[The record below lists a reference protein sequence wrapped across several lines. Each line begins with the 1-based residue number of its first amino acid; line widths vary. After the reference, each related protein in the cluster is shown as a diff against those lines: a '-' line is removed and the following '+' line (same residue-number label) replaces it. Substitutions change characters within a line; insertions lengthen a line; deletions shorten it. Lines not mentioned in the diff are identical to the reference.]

1 MGLLD
6 TFKKIFGLDSKT
18 HVLTHEQSVIE
29 NAAVSVEPV
38 VVKPKKG
45 THITTLAL
53 HNKDSLSKLNK
64 QQIAEAASKELGIEI
79 DTKLKKDVMIDIYLS
94 AQKG

>member
-6 TFKKIFGLDSKT
+6 TFKKIFGLDSKP
-18 HVLTHEQSVIE
+18 HVQTHEQNVIE
-29 NAAVSVEPV
+29 NATVSVEPV

-45 THITTLAL
+45 SNITTLVL
-53 HNKDSLSKLNK
+53 YNKDSLSKLNK
-64 QQIAEAASKELGIEI
+64 QQIAEASSKELGIEI
-79 DTKLKKDVMIDIYLS
+79 DTKLKKDIMIDIYLS

>member
-29 NAAVSVEPV
+29 NATVSVEPV
-38 VVKPKKG
+38 VVKPKVGKAAV
-45 THITTLAL
+45 LAL

-64 QQIAEAASKELGIEI
+64 QKIAEAASKELGIEI
-79 DTKLKKDVMIDIYLS
+79 DTKLKKDIMIDIYLS

>member
-38 VVKPKKG
+38 VVKPKVGKAAV
-45 THITTLAL
+45 LVL

>member
-6 TFKKIFGLDSKT
+6 SFKKIFGLDSKP
-18 HVLTHEQSVIE
+18 HVLTHEQRIIE
-29 NAAVSVEPV
+29 NATVSVEPV
-38 VVKPKKG
+38 VVKPKRG

-79 DTKLKKDVMIDIYLS
+79 DTKLKKDEMIEAYLT

>member
-6 TFKKIFGLDSKT
+6 SFKKIFGLDSKP
-18 HVLTHEQSVIE
+18 HVLTHEQRVIE

-38 VVKPKKG
+38 VVKPKRG

-53 HNKDSLSKLNK
+53 HNKDSLGKLNK

-79 DTKLKKDVMIDIYLS
+79 NTKLKKDEMIEAYLT

>member
-29 NAAVSVEPV
+29 NATVSVEPV
-38 VVKPKKG
+38 VVKPKVGKAAV
-45 THITTLAL
+45 LAL

-79 DTKLKKDVMIDIYLS
+79 DTKLKKDIMIDIYLS

>member
-6 TFKKIFGLDSKT
+6 SFKKIFGLDSKP
-18 HVLTHEQSVIE
+18 HVLTHEQRIIE
-29 NAAVSVEPV
+29 NATVSVEPV
-38 VVKPKKG
+38 VVKPKRG

-53 HNKDSLSKLNK
+53 HNKDSLSKLSK

-79 DTKLKKDVMIDIYLS
+79 NTKLKKDEMIEAYLT

>member
-6 TFKKIFGLDSKT
+6 TFKKIFGLDSKP
-18 HVLTHEQSVIE
+18 HVQTHEQSIIE

-38 VVKPKKG
+38 VVKPKVS
-45 THITTLAL
+45 TVAVLVL
-53 HNKDSLSKLNK
+53 YNKDSLSNLNK

-79 DTKLKKDVMIDIYLS
+79 DTKLKKDIMIDIYLS

>member
-6 TFKKIFGLDSKT
+6 TFKKIFGLDSKP

-29 NAAVSVEPV
+29 NATVSVEPV
-38 VVKPKKG
+38 VVKPKVG
-45 THITTLAL
+45 AVTVLAL
-53 HNKDSLSKLNK
+53 HNKESLSKLNK
-64 QQIAEAASKELGIEI
+64 QQIVELASKELGVELNA
-79 DTKLKKDVMIDIYLS
+79 KLKKDDMIKAYLT

>member
-6 TFKKIFGLDSKT
+6 TFKKIFGLDSKP
-18 HVLTHEQSVIE
+18 HVLTHEQRIIE
-29 NAAVSVEPV
+29 NATVSVEPV
-38 VVKPKKG
+38 VVKPKRG
-45 THITTLAL
+45 THITTIAL

-79 DTKLKKDVMIDIYLS
+79 DTKLKKDEMIEAYLT

>member
-1 MGLLD
+1 MGLLN
-6 TFKKIFGLDSKT
+6 TFKKIFGLDSKP
-18 HVLTHEQSVIE
+18 HVLTHEQRIIE

-38 VVKPKKG
+38 VVKPKVG
-45 THITTLAL
+45 TVSVLVL
-53 HNKDSLSKLNK
+53 YNKDSLSKLNK

-79 DTKLKKDVMIDIYLS
+79 DTKLKKDIMIDIYLS

>member
-6 TFKKIFGLDSKT
+6 TFKKIFGIENNP
-18 HVLTHEQSVIE
+18 HVLTHAQSVIE

-38 VVKPKKG
+38 VVKPKVG
-45 THITTLAL
+45 VVNTLVL
-53 HNKDSLSKLNK
+53 YNKDSLGKLNK
-64 QQIAEAASKELGIEI
+64 QQIAELASKELGIEI
-79 DTKLKKDVMIDIYLS
+79 NTKLKKDEMIKAYLT

>member
-6 TFKKIFGLDSKT
+6 TFKKIFGLDSKP
-18 HVLTHEQSVIE
+18 HVLTHEQRIIE
-29 NAAVSVEPV
+29 NATVSVEPV
-38 VVKPKKG
+38 VVKPKRG
-45 THITTLAL
+45 THITTIAL

-79 DTKLKKDVMIDIYLS
+79 NTKLKKDEMIEAYLT

>member
-6 TFKKIFGLDSKT
+6 TFKKIFGLDSKP
-18 HVLTHEQSVIE
+18 HVLTHEQRIIE

-38 VVKPKKG
+38 VVKPKVG
-45 THITTLAL
+45 TVSVLVL
-53 HNKDSLSKLNK
+53 YNKDSLSKLNK

-79 DTKLKKDVMIDIYLS
+79 DTKLKKDIMIDIYLS

>member
-6 TFKKIFGLDSKT
+6 TFKKIFGLDDKP
-18 HVLTHEQSVIE
+18 HVRTHEQSVIE
-29 NAAVSVEPV
+29 NATVSVEPV
-38 VVKPKKG
+38 VVKPKVG
-45 THITTLAL
+45 TVTTLVL
-53 HNKDSLSKLNK
+53 HNKDSLGKLNK

-79 DTKLKKDVMIDIYLS
+79 DTKLKKDIMIDIYLS

>member
-6 TFKKIFGLDSKT
+6 TFKKIFGLDSKP

-38 VVKPKKG
+38 VVKPKVS
-45 THITTLAL
+45 TVAVLVL
-53 HNKDSLSKLNK
+53 YNKDSLSKLNK

-79 DTKLKKDVMIDIYLS
+79 DTKLKKDIMIDIYLS

>member
-38 VVKPKKG
+38 VVKPKVGKAAV
-45 THITTLAL
+45 LVL

-79 DTKLKKDVMIDIYLS
+79 DTKLKKDIMIDIYLS